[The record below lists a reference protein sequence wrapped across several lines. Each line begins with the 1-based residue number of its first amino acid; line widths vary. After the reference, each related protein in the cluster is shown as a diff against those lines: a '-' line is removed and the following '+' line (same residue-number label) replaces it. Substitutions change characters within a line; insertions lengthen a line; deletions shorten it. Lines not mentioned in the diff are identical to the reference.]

1 MKKYAMMLAVV
12 AMAAGVSANAESAN
26 ALAAS
31 AQKNQV
37 VTTAQKALEATES
50 KLSVDE
56 QAFAATL
63 NDQNRKS
70 FCDKLSA
77 EQRQAVIVAAKNGA
91 NANEA
96 LQHMLTAKEMKAS
109 EVVDAGKASPAT
121 TK

>member
-1 MKKYAMMLAVV
+1 MMLAV
-12 AMAAGVSANAESAN
+12 AALAVGVSANAEQAN
-26 ALAAS
+26 ALTAS

-50 KLSVDE
+50 KLSADE
-56 QAFAATL
+56 QAFSATL

-77 EQRQAVIVAAKNGA
+77 EQRQAVIVAVKNGA

-96 LQHMLTAKEMKAS
+96 LQHMLTAKEMKTA
-109 EVVDAGKASPAT
+109 EVVNAGKTSPEAT
-121 TK
+121 K